1 MQIDYKSDNISTM
14 SRENES
20 DRGWSIGCTSPLGVI
35 IFGLGLSLFSSALGG
50 GCSARIPLT
59 DANIAV
65 AGSIG
70 SKDRSR
76 KALPDYLEDKI
87 GTTRGFINSSSS
99 LGIWVA
105 EGTGIFYVGRT
116 SNAPLVDLNIDLS
129 KP

>member
-1 MQIDYKSDNISTM
+1 M
-14 SRENES
+14 SKENDSES
-20 DRGWSIGCTSPLGVI
+20 GLSIGCTSPLGVLI
-35 IFGLGLSLFSSALGG
+35 IGLGLSLFNSALGG
-50 GCSARIPLT
+50 GFSARLPLT
-59 DANIAV
+59 DVNIAI

-87 GTTRGFINSSSS
+87 GTTRGFLNSSTS

-116 SNAPLVDLNIDLS
+116 PNAPWVDLNIDLS